1 MRAFS
6 IANGFVTTSGA
17 SAMMSHFKAMSVVSI
32 VVSVGMVGPK
42 GKLYDRQRDSRK
54 ASIES
59 AVGPRN
65 IADYDELKLVD
76 QILWDGRVVR

>member
-6 IANGFVTTSGA
+6 IANGLVAYKRGVRDDVPLQGDVSGLD
-17 SAMMSHFKAMSVVSI
+17 SG
-32 VVSVGMVGPK
+32 VGRHGRAK

-65 IADYDELKLVD
+65 IADDDELKLVD